1 MVRDHEYFMK
11 SALDEAA
18 KARDKGNVAVGAVI
32 VQKGE
37 ILARGHNEVDSSF
50 DIAAHAETGMIRKLF
65 MDLKELNPDSQTG
78 AGPLGDCMLYTTVEP
93 CPMCAWVICISGI
106 STLVLGARHAQLG
119 TYMEGYTIETFLKMT
134 GRKVKL
140 ITEVLAEECAAM
152 RRSGK
157 FTPPLR

>member
-1 MVRDHEYFMK
+1 MVRDHEYFMT

-18 KARDKGNVAVGAVI
+18 KARDKGNVAVGTVI

-50 DIAAHAETGMIRKLF
+50 DITADAETGTIRKMILS
-65 MDLKELNPDSQTG
+65 MRQLNPDSKTG
-78 AGPLGDCMLYTTVEP
+78 AGPFGDCTLYTTVEP

-119 TYMEGYTIETFLKMT
+119 VPIGEYTIEKFLEMT
-134 GRKVKL
+134 GRKIKL
-140 ITEVLAEECAAM
+140 ITGVLVEECAAM
-152 RRSGK
+152 RRSGR
-157 FTPPLR
+157 FTLGPR